1 MGVTWVLSFSL
12 GKFQWGWV
20 KHNPVRL
27 SNFIDPHI
35 SEKTLAL
42 ARAKFDHWWCP
53 GSWFGYGMLWPY
65 DVVSGSNSSQP
76 SRPSDVVRWFMPRIQ
91 PALFAAA
98 SSWALDQGSVRYLS
112 NRRPAFILNQPS
124 RTARHSTANPSLFQN
139 MEYRQIQSFLMFF
152 FSYFFC
158 NQNGQFE
165 IIISFPLLDI
175 AWQKNGTCMPNQ
187 AWHPWSTDPCK
198 RVTAC
203 EVLAGPCGSWCW
215 PSSTA
220 QCLRAGNAWDD
231 LHAGRY
237 SKKGHGTSW
246 DQYAACCIM
255 GRIWNTPRTQHSYW
269 QVARGKVKSCKI
281 LQSKNAIIALQTWV
295 MIPDI

>member
-91 PALFAAA
+91 PSLFAAA

-139 MEYRQIQSFLMFF
+139 MEYRQIQFFLMFVVIF
-152 FSYFFC
+152 F
-158 NQNGQFE
+158 
-165 IIISFPLLDI
+165 
-175 AWQKNGTCMPNQ
+175 
-187 AWHPWSTDPCK
+187 
-198 RVTAC
+198 
-203 EVLAGPCGSWCW
+203 
-215 PSSTA
+215 
-220 QCLRAGNAWDD
+220 
-231 LHAGRY
+231 
-237 SKKGHGTSW
+237 
-246 DQYAACCIM
+246 
-255 GRIWNTPRTQHSYW
+255 
-269 QVARGKVKSCKI
+269 
-281 LQSKNAIIALQTWV
+281 LQSKWPVWDNHLISTIGHSLAEKWNLHAESGLAPLIHWSLQASHCLRGACGAMRFLMLAFINGSMPKGWKCLGRPPRRALLQKGPWDIMGPVRSMLHHGTHLKHAENAA
-295 MIPDI
+295 